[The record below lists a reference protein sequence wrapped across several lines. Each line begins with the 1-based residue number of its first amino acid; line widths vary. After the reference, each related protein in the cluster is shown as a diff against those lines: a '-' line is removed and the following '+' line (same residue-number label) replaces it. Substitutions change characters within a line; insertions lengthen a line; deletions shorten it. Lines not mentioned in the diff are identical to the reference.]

1 MTTTRTTTALA
12 ALWMCAYLQNW
23 HRWLLLHGP
32 VQRRRERAG
41 SVGHVQ
47 EVQFLLQGGQ
57 RMRNYQSVWLL
68 HGLRLWRSLRRNISP
83 LPRRQRPSPHP
94 KFRRREVLARL
105 SFADVEL
112 RASAILRERG
122 ETRVEPV
129 TAQANPAPESLIVAL
144 PPGHR
149 RPRPRPSPS
158 RRPHRRQRPHQ
169 FR

>member
-41 SVGHVQ
+41 SVGLVQ

-68 HGLRLWRSLRRNISP
+68 HGLRLWRWMCAYLQNWHRWLLLHGP
-83 LPRRQRPSPHP
+83 VQ
-94 KFRRREVLARL
+94 RRRE
-105 SFADVEL
+105 
-112 RASAILRERG
+112 RAGSVG
-122 ETRVEPV
+122 
-129 TAQANPAPESLIVAL
+129 
-144 PPGHR
+144 
-149 RPRPRPSPS
+149 
-158 RRPHRRQRPHQ
+158 
-169 FR
+169 